1 MWAGSG
7 ASNLANASAY
17 ETTLVLAA
25 NTTVTAIFEK
35 IDYTL
40 AIDVA
45 SGNGS
50 VSPASGTSYNYDT
63 GLGIS
68 ATADAGWEFTGWTGD
83 TGNLANPG
91 AATTTINSDTFGN
104 TTVHANFVKIDY
116 TLTIDVATG
125 NGSVS
130 PASGT
135 NYNYDTALGISAT
148 ADAGWVFTGWT
159 GDTGNLANPGA
170 ATTTINSDTFGNTT
184 VHANFV
190 KIDYTLT
197 IDVATGNGSVSPASG
212 TNYNYDTAL
221 GISATADAGWVF
233 TGWTGDTGNLANPGA
248 ATTTINSDTFGNTT
262 VHANFEKID
271 YTLTIDVASGNG
283 SVSPVSGTTYNYDTA
298 LGISATADPGW
309 EFAGWTGDTGNLT
322 DPNAAATTIKA
333 NTFGNTTVHANFEK
347 IDYTLTIDVA
357 SGNGSVSPASGTT
370 YNYDTAL
377 GISATAD
384 PGWEFTG
391 WTGDTGNLTNPAAAT
406 TTIKA
411 NTFSNTTVLRILRRS
426 ITP

>member
-1 MWAGSG
+1 MLPEKDFKKAESTNTFKRPNLRRKRSFLAVLAWLSLLLASLCGAGIEDAGAYTLTMSVSGSGNVSPGSMTFSDLPLTITATPDTGWEFLMWAGSG

-135 NYNYDTALGISAT
+135 SYNYDTGLGISAT
-148 ADAGWVFTGWT
+148 ADAGWEFTGWT

-197 IDVATGNGSVSPASG
+197 IDVAHGQRQRRPGQRDELQLRYGSWDQRNG
-212 TNYNYDTAL
+212 
-221 GISATADAGWVF
+221 
-233 TGWTGDTGNLANPGA
+233 
-248 ATTTINSDTFGNTT
+248 
-262 VHANFEKID
+262 
-271 YTLTIDVASGNG
+271 
-283 SVSPVSGTTYNYDTA
+283 
-298 LGISATADPGW
+298 
-309 EFAGWTGDTGNLT
+309 
-322 DPNAAATTIKA
+322 
-333 NTFGNTTVHANFEK
+333 
-347 IDYTLTIDVA
+347 
-357 SGNGSVSPASGTT
+357 
-370 YNYDTAL
+370 
-377 GISATAD
+377 
-384 PGWEFTG
+384 
-391 WTGDTGNLTNPAAAT
+391 
-406 TTIKA
+406 
-411 NTFSNTTVLRILRRS
+411 
-426 ITP
+426 